1 MSYPKQPPNMFP
13 LDSQIFLRFSF
24 LFPDD
29 NKCKNRHN
37 YDDSDADSW
46 SSFENEMLLPV
57 PLDKRKRSTRSYTDS
72 IIPIFYLIFIFWQN
86 YGPTSQESC
95 NWEEESKMRSPD
107 FQRDGFSFL
116 IIWKQHGVLFCILLF
131 LWFQT

>member
-1 MSYPKQPPNMFP
+1 MSFTTLKFCWKRSIKGRRSKRFWFILYILIYWQYVLNPTQPPNMFP

-46 SSFENEMLLPV
+46 SSFVNEMLLTV

-72 IIPIFYLIFIFWQN
+72 IIPIFYLIFPLSMFHILA
-86 YGPTSQESC
+86 
-95 NWEEESKMRSPD
+95 KLRSH
-107 FQRDGFSFL
+107 QSR
-116 IIWKQHGVLFCILLF
+116 VL
-131 LWFQT
+131 